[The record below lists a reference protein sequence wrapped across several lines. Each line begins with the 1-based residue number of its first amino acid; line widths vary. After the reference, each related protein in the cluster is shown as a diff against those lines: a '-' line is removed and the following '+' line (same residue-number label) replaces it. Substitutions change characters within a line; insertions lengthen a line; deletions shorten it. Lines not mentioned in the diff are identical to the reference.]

1 MLGSN
6 RIAKIPPELGS
17 IRTLCC
23 LDFSHNPDITKLPD
37 ELGNLSSLYVLKI
50 DGLKKLSIDATILN
64 GTPRTIVN
72 FLEARLHKVSM
83 VTILFSTAGEMCHHY
98 RVNDIIR

>member
-1 MLGSN
+1 MERLMLGNN
-6 RIAKIPPELGS
+6 RISRIPPELGS
-17 IRTLCC
+17 IKTLCC

-50 DGLKKLSIDATILN
+50 DGLKKLSIDAAILS
-64 GTPRTIVN
+64 GTPRAIVN

-83 VTILFSTAGEMCHHY
+83 VTTVYSCELAVGMSSTE
-98 RVNDIIR
+98 

>member
-1 MLGSN
+1 MERLMLGNN
-6 RIAKIPPELGS
+6 RISRIPPELGS
-17 IRTLCC
+17 IKTLCC

-50 DGLKKLSIDATILN
+50 DGLKKLSIDAAILS

-83 VTILFSTAGEMCHHY
+83 VTTVYSCELAVGMSSTE
-98 RVNDIIR
+98 